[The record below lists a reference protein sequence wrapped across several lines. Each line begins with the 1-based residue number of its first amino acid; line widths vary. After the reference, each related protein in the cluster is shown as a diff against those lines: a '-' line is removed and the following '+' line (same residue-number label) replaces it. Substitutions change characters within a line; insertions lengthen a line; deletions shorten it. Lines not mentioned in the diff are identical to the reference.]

1 MKYTSE
7 KIYLNEG
14 NKNVKR
20 IVSDINNPNAI
31 ILDIGIGNGSNAR
44 NLKNKYKTIYGIT
57 LSLDEAKE
65 SKDVYEKIFI
75 HDLESGLPLELQD
88 IKIDII
94 ICSHVIEHIAY
105 PEKLLIDMSNCLSDS
120 GKIIVCLPNI
130 MHYQS
135 RFKLIFGEFPLANTG
150 IWDYTHLRW
159 YTFSTSNE
167 LLDRYFIIENL
178 IANIVVPFGRLSSK
192 LPKFILDLFSKL
204 LLKISKGFFSHEMI
218 YILKSKNVHK

>member
-1 MKYTSE
+1 MKYSSE

-14 NKNVKR
+14 NKNVEKF
-20 IVSDINNPNAI
+20 ISSINNPNAI

-44 NLKNKYKTIYGIT
+44 NLKNKYKKIYGIT
-57 LSLDEAKE
+57 LSKEEAFE

-75 HDLESGLPLELQD
+75 HNLEAGLPLELLD
-88 IKIDII
+88 IKVDVI

-105 PEKLLIDMSNCLSDS
+105 PDKLLNDMSNCLSDS
-120 GKIIVCLPNI
+120 GKTIVCLPNV

-135 RFKLIFGEFPLANTG
+135 RFKFIFGQFPMADSG

-167 LLDRYFIIENL
+167 LLSRHFIIDNS
-178 IANIVVPFGRLSSK
+178 IANIVVPFGRFSSK
-192 LPKFILDLFSKL
+192 LPKFILDLFSRIL
-204 LLKISKGFFSHEMI
+204 LRVSKGFFSHEMV
-218 YILKSKNVHK
+218 YILKSKNGYK

>member
-1 MKYTSE
+1 MKYSSE

-14 NKNVKR
+14 NKNVEKF
-20 IVSDINNPNAI
+20 ISSINNPNAI

-44 NLKNKYKTIYGIT
+44 NLKNEYKKIYGIT
-57 LSLDEAKE
+57 LSKEEAFE

-75 HDLESGLPLELQD
+75 HNLEAGLPLELLD
-88 IKIDII
+88 IKVDVI

-105 PEKLLIDMSNCLSDS
+105 PDKLLNDMSNCLSDS
-120 GKIIVCLPNI
+120 GKAIVCLPNV

-135 RFKLIFGEFPLANTG
+135 RFKFIFGQFPMADSG

-167 LLDRYFIIENL
+167 LLSRHFIIDNS
-178 IANIVVPFGRLSSK
+178 IANIVVPFGRFSSK
-192 LPKFILDLFSKL
+192 LPKFILDLFSRIL
-204 LLKISKGFFSHEMI
+204 LRVSKGFFSHEMV
-218 YILKSKNVHK
+218 YILKSKNGYK